1 MQTSNEGLK
10 FCHLLLRSRLT
21 QLISCWCL
29 KYNCIKGLG
38 FLKGG
43 EDQGKREIILKVQVF
58 EEGVSLSSGVSV
70 KDFWL
75 PLEGAM
81 RILALEKQEV

>member
-1 MQTSNEGLK
+1 ME
-10 FCHLLLRSRLT
+10 
-21 QLISCWCL
+21 LISYWCL
-29 KYNCIKGLG
+29 RYNCIKGLG

-58 EEGVSLSSGVSV
+58 GEGVSLSNGVSV

-81 RILALEKQEV
+81 RTLALEKQE